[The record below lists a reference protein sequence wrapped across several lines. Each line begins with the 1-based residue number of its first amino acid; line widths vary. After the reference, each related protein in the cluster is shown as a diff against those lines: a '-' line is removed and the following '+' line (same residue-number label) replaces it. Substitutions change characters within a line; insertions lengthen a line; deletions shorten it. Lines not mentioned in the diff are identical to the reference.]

1 MNKIPY
7 MREMLIAGIA
17 MNILLLLIGIAL
29 EDQDSIVLSV
39 ASGVMCGLG
48 LKLEKTRSDE

>member
-17 MNILLLLIGIAL
+17 MNILLLLMGIAL